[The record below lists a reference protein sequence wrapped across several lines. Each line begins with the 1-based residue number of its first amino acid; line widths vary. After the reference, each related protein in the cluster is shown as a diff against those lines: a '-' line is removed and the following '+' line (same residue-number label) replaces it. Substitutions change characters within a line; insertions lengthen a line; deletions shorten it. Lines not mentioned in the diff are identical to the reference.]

1 MTIKRAGLDHVK
13 EAAHLFNLYRVYYE
27 QKSDMD
33 GAVNF
38 LHERISNEE
47 SVIFLTYDQEQA
59 VGFTQLYPSFSSVQ
73 MKRTWVL
80 NDLFVHEA
88 HRGKGIGEQ
97 LVKKAIEFADSRGA
111 AGVLLETMP
120 DNVNAQRLYERI
132 GFEKEENYFYFYKI

>member
-1 MTIKRAGLDHVK
+1 MAIKRAGLEHIK

-33 GAVNF
+33 GAANF

-47 SVIFLTYDQEQA
+47 SVIFLAYDQEQA
-59 VGFTQLYPSFSSVQ
+59 VGFTQLYPTFSSVQ

-80 NDLFVHEA
+80 NDLFVHEE
-88 HRGKGIGEQ
+88 HRGQRFGEQ
-97 LVKKAIEFADSRGA
+97 LVKKAIEFADSRDA

-132 GFEKEENYFYFYKI
+132 GFKKEENYFYFYKI